1 LVALLSLVAFN
12 TPVRNTFINLALLL
26 GSLIL
31 FFGGIELALRITGLQ
46 RTAPN
51 PPLIYQVS
59 ANPQISYE
67 LQPNIRKKAFKAT
80 VTTNSAGF
88 RSPEIDESKPL
99 IAILGDSV
107 AFGYGVEDSEVLG
120 AQMQQLLPQWSV
132 LSAAVP
138 GYNLTQ
144 EVATYREKIAPLDPE
159 VLIIV
164 FYFNDIGGDAGFLHT
179 DGTLRPIGWTPSLE
193 QCQPV
198 TEGLLGLLPGR
209 CWLDQHSAFYKA
221 MKKVVNLR
229 QGKERK
235 AQEQQAAVEDPGIG
249 EPEEEDV
256 QEYIN
261 KFRAFATTL
270 PSDLRRVFVIW
281 PDQYLHEMSRPR
293 ITQAAEDNTF
303 SVVDLYDTFGNTME
317 TLPWDTVHPSPKSIE
332 QAASVITQTLE

>member
-1 LVALLSLVAFN
+1 M
-12 TPVRNTFINLALLL
+12 RNTFINLALLL

-179 DGTLRPIGWTPSLE
+179 
-193 QCQPV
+193 
-198 TEGLLGLLPGR
+198 
-209 CWLDQHSAFYKA
+209 
-221 MKKVVNLR
+221 
-229 QGKERK
+229 
-235 AQEQQAAVEDPGIG
+235 
-249 EPEEEDV
+249 
-256 QEYIN
+256 
-261 KFRAFATTL
+261 
-270 PSDLRRVFVIW
+270 
-281 PDQYLHEMSRPR
+281 
-293 ITQAAEDNTF
+293 
-303 SVVDLYDTFGNTME
+303 
-317 TLPWDTVHPSPKSIE
+317 
-332 QAASVITQTLE
+332 